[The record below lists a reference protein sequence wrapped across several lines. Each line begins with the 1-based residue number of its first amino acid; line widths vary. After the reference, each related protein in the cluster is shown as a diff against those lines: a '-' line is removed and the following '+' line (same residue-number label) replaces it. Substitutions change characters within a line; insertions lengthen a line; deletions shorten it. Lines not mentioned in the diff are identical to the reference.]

1 MRFRHVTLNL
11 SIALKSFSSF
21 KLRSALAVAGV
32 VLGTLSLITVTNIS
46 ASLRLQTLKEV
57 ESFGKNLLIVRSG
70 LMGMHARPGALGEAT
85 NLTIADV
92 RAIKN
97 STFYINN
104 IAPATSKNFPVRYL
118 DTTITT
124 TLMGVGSEFFQIR
137 KLDLSRGQYF
147 APADD
152 KELKR
157 KAIIGAKVAQKL
169 FGDADPMGKY
179 IYVYRVPCE
188 VTGVLRPVGAD
199 AAGVDSDNIVYVP
212 LNTYLRRFVNK
223 QYVSVIYIEANDDAS
238 LSPLASQTED
248 LLRLRHNIKKG
259 QRDDF
264 TVINLKDVNDIKTQ
278 AIRLVR
284 MLGLIVSL
292 VSFTISAVGILSI
305 MILMVNERRVE
316 IGIRRA
322 VGSKKRDIM
331 IQFLTESSFISFVG
345 GVIGCVIG
353 VALSLLVALVTGM
366 PFVVSG
372 TGVVIAFTASLC
384 IGLFSGIYP
393 SKKAIEIEPIYILR

>member
-1 MRFRHVTLNL
+1 MRLRNITLNL
-11 SIALKSFSSF
+11 SIAARSFGSF

-46 ASLRLQTLKEV
+46 ASLRLQTLREV

-70 LMGMHARPGALGEAT
+70 LMGMHANPGALGEST
-85 NLTIADV
+85 SLTLADV

-104 IAPATSKNFPVRYL
+104 IAPSTSRNFPIRHL
-118 DTTITT
+118 DTTITA

-137 KLDLSRGQYF
+137 KLDLSDGQYF
-147 APADD
+147 NPADD
-152 KELKR
+152 KELRR
-157 KAIIGAKVAQKL
+157 KVIIGAKVARRL
-169 FGDADPMGKY
+169 FGDADPIGKY
-179 IYVYRVPCE
+179 VYVYRVPCE
-188 VTGVLRPVGAD
+188 VSGVLRPVGAD
-199 AAGVDSDNIVYVP
+199 AAGVDSDNVAYVP
-212 LNTYLRRFVNK
+212 INTYLRRFVNK
-223 QYVSVIYIEANDDAS
+223 QYVSTIYIEAGDESS
-238 LSPLASQTED
+238 LSPLAEQLEN

-278 AIRLVR
+278 AIKLVK
-284 MLGLIVSL
+284 MLGLITSL

-305 MILMVNERRVE
+305 MILMVNERRME

-331 IQFLTESSFISFVG
+331 IQFLIESSFISFTG
-345 GVIGCVIG
+345 GVIGSVIG

-372 TGVVIAFTASLC
+372 TGVMIAFTASLC
-384 IGLFSGIYP
+384 TGLFSGIYP